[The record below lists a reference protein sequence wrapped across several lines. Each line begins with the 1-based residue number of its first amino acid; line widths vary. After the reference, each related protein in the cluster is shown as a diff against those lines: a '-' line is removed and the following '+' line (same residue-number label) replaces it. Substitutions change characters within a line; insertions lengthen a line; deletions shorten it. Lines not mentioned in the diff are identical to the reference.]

1 MSKILE
7 LIADM
12 QDYGYDITTDKKVSN
27 KTLADYLEFHIV
39 GVVTPIPVNPDESEI
54 AERNFQNGKES
65 MRRDV
70 LCILKE
76 VESVV
81 FPAHKIIVQ
90 DIICKVE
97 ML

>member
-39 GVVTPIPVNPDESEI
+39 GVATPVPFNPDDSEI
-54 AERNFQNGKES
+54 ASRSFTDGKES

-70 LCILKE
+70 LCILKK

-81 FPAHKIIVQ
+81 FPAHRMIVQ
-90 DIICKVE
+90 DLICKVE
-97 ML
+97 QL